1 MSVDVVGSS
10 LSVDQTTNSFADR
23 LADLAAKIEFKRA
36 DSDAEREAIFRLR
49 YKAYLREGGIS
60 PSAAARFADDDDE
73 TDNAYLMG
81 LYINGELATSL
92 RLHVAS
98 KNGTPDC
105 PSLHVFS
112 DILQPLLDSGN
123 VLVDTTR
130 FVADERLSRM
140 HRGLPLVTIRLCVVA
155 GEYFGAHHLLAAVR
169 SEHRAFYIR
178 SFGSKVLCDARPYP
192 PLLKPITLT
201 TVHFPTQGAELY
213 RRYPFY
219 RSTPAER
226 RKLFERPRIERSA
239 AVPELPDLHV
249 SPRSQGPMRPFVGHN
264 LARAAG

>member
-1 MSVDVVGSS
+1 MSVDVERSS
-10 LSVDQTTNSFADR
+10 SPVDQATKSFSDR

-36 DSDAEREAIFRLR
+36 DSDEEREAIFRLR
-49 YKAYLREGGIS
+49 YTAYLREGAIS
-60 PSAAARFADDDDE
+60 PNAAAGFTDADDE
-73 TDNAYLMG
+73 ADNAYLMG
-81 LYINGELATSL
+81 LYIDGELATSL
-92 RLHVAS
+92 RFHIAS

-112 DILQPLLDSGN
+112 DILQPLLDAGN

-130 FVADERLSRM
+130 FVADERLSRL

-169 SEHRAFYIR
+169 SEHKAFYIR
-178 SFGSKVLCDARPYP
+178 SFGSKVICDARPYP

-201 TVHFPTQGAELY
+201 TVHFPTASAELY

-226 RKLFERPRIERSA
+226 RKLFERPRITHTA
-239 AVPELPDLHV
+239 AVAEPPDLHV
-249 SPRSQGPMRPFVGHN
+249 SPQSQGPMRPFVEYD
-264 LARAAG
+264 LARVAG